1 MSLRDDLVAMGIRAR
16 RASRALSRLSSA
28 AKDGALRAMADALEA
43 ARGELQR
50 ANRVDLEAARK
61 AGLSSAM
68 IDRLT
73 LSDAVVASMAA
84 GLREV
89 AAQPD
94 PVGEVVRM
102 WKRPNGLL
110 VGKKRIPLGV
120 IGIVYESRPNVTADA
135 AALCLKAGN
144 AVILRGGSEA
154 IHSNRAVAEVL
165 GRAGAQAGVPEG
177 AVQLVGVTDR
187 DAVLEMLQLEE
198 YIDLIIPRGGEGLI
212 RFVTANSRI
221 PVVKHYKGV
230 CHVYVDASA
239 DPDAALA
246 IALNAKVQRPGV
258 CNAME
263 TLLVHREA
271 AEVFLP
277 RVVRAMEEAGV
288 EVRGC
293 PETARLA
300 PSVRPA
306 QDSDWGAEFL
316 DLILAVR
323 VVGSMDE
330 AIDHI
335 ERHGSL
341 HTEAIVTRDYG
352 NAQRFL
358 DEVNSSTVLVNAS
371 TRFNDGQQLGLGA
384 EIGISTTKI
393 HSFGPMGAEDLT
405 TTKFIVYGQGQVRD

>member
-1 MSLRDDLVAMGIRAR
+1 MSLRDDLVAMGTRAR

-28 AKDGALRAMADALEA
+28 AKDGALRAMADALQA

-73 LSDAVVASMAA
+73 LSDGVVASMAA

-165 GRAGAQAGVPEG
+165 GRAGAQAGVPDG

-271 AEVFLP
+271 ASIFLP

-293 PETARLA
+293 PETERLA

-306 QDSDWGAEFL
+306 QESDWGAEFL

-323 VVGSMDE
+323 VVDSMDE

-335 ERHGSL
+335 ERYGSL

>member
-28 AKDGALRAMADALEA
+28 AKDGALRSMADALEA
-43 ARGELQR
+43 ARGDLQQ

-73 LSDAVVASMAA
+73 LSDAVVSSMAA

-165 GRAGAQAGVPEG
+165 GRAGAQCGVPEG

-271 AEVFLP
+271 ADVFLP
-277 RVVRAMEEAGV
+277 RVVGAMEEAGV

-306 QDSDWGAEFL
+306 QESDWGAEFL

-323 VVGSMDE
+323 VVDSMDE